1 MKVECQFKKCLN
13 TFDYKS
19 NKKYCSRR
27 CKQRAKDLRNPER
40 RSRLQEYIEENFSY
54 QKFKKDICE
63 SCNFKPVDKCQLDVD
78 HIDGNHNN
86 NDESNLQTLCANC
99 HRLKTFNLQKF
110 KESVLI
116 FQKRKRE

>member
-1 MKVECQFKKCLN
+1 MKVECQFKNCFN
-13 TFDYKS
+13 TFDYKA

-27 CKQRAKDLRNPER
+27 CKQKAKDLRSPER
-40 RSRLQEYIEENFSY
+40 QSRLQDYMEDNFSY

-63 SCNFKPVDKCQLDVD
+63 ACGFIPVDKCQLDVD
-78 HIDGNHNN
+78 HIDGNHEN

-99 HRLKTFNLQKF
+99 HRLKTFNLKIF

-116 FQKRKRE
+116 SEEKRE